1 MGFYKKMYMGA
12 LLVITGAHLKHVLLR
27 SGHCHLWKINLQ
39 VLPQHLQL
47 TGAPPLNVMC
57 Y

>member
-47 TGAPPLNVMC
+47 IGAPLNVMC